1 MDSLQHP
8 APPAAPAPEPPR
20 RSLGQTALH
29 GSAFMAAQ
37 VVINKVVASVATLLL
52 GDMLTANDFGIAGV
66 AVSIGATCILFQTWV
81 FVDVSIADRG
91 QSHRLL
97 KSTQVGALLFGV
109 MQALLIFAVAALAQ
123 HALPDKRGL
132 ALLIAIIA
140 FRPLSDAL
148 SVAPLAQL
156 RISLSFRDQAWIDGV
171 TAGLGSVGSVLLAY
185 FGFGPVAIVLPPIAT
200 LAIRAV
206 AYWVIARPSMASSID
221 WREVRHVS
229 ARFVT
234 AATAAYLTS
243 VTYLVDSLL
252 LSFTISERSMGFYAF
267 SFNLAIQA
275 TVVIAQNV
283 ASSMQPVFAA
293 MGKDVQ
299 RQADG
304 LLRTV
309 RLVSIV
315 TVPASLIQA
324 TFAIPVFHAFW
335 GNKWDSAL
343 PIFIV
348 LSVGQSLFFVGAP
361 SIYLLKA
368 QGRFRAY
375 LKLEAIHLAYSVS
388 VTLAAIWLG
397 GSAVSAAAAAI
408 GLVLDSDANVPL
420 AVAISTAFGWAVFG
434 SLTMWLACRGS
445 RVSRL
450 EMFDVML
457 RPWTV
462 SAPIAVSG
470 GWLSS
475 IALQHVSGRP
485 QQIALVIFMVA
496 VTFGLGVFVAAQLYG
511 STRNDLRSLC
521 SRFVPWL
528 QRNSSLAD

>member
-1 MDSLQHP
+1 MDSLQHQ
-8 APPAAPAPEPPR
+8 AAPAPEPPR

-109 MQALLIFAVAALAQ
+109 MQALLILAVAALAQ
-123 HALPDKRGL
+123 YALPDKRGL

-156 RISLSFRDQAWIDGV
+156 RISLSFREQAWIDGV
-171 TAGLGSVGSVLLAY
+171 TAGLGSAGSVLLAY

-200 LAIRAV
+200 LATRAV
-206 AYWVIARPSMASSID
+206 AYWAIAKPPMGSPID
-221 WREVRHVS
+221 WRQVRNVS
-229 ARFVT
+229 VRFVT
-234 AATAAYLTS
+234 AAAAAYLTS

-293 MGKDVQ
+293 MGQDVQ

-324 TFAIPVFHAFW
+324 TFSIPVFHTFW
-335 GNKWDSAL
+335 GNKWDAAL

-348 LSVGQSLFFVGAP
+348 LSIGQSLFFVGAP

-388 VTLAAIWLG
+388 VTLAFIWWG
-397 GSAVSAAAAAI
+397 GSVVSAVSAAI
-408 GLVLDSDANVPL
+408 GLVLDPDAVVPL
-420 AVAISTAFGWAVFG
+420 AVAIATAVGWAIFG

-445 RVSRL
+445 SVSRL
-450 EMFDVML
+450 EMVDVML

-462 SAPIAVSG
+462 SAPIAVGG
-470 GWLSS
+470 GWISS
-475 IALQHVSGRP
+475 IVLEHVSGRP
-485 QQIALVIFMVA
+485 QQIALVVFMVA
-496 VTFGLGVFVAAQLYG
+496 VTFGLGVFAASRLYE

-521 SRFVPWL
+521 SRFLPWMHCDTSPD
-528 QRNSSLAD
+528 N